1 MFESGFAESTASLDL
16 DQISSSSLEFF
27 TFDTTEMRPYYT
39 NSLDIPETSKLDDV
53 ERLLESVDEKN
64 GVDRVVDHRSGNA
77 LEKKKIMTQKKGE
90 IEGRTRSEF
99 PSLILPKP
107 SECNA
112 RCHFAALR

>member
-1 MFESGFAESTASLDL
+1 MFGSGFAESTASLDL
-16 DQISSSSLEFF
+16 DQIFSSSLEFF
-27 TFDTTEMRPYYT
+27 TFDRWPYYT

-112 RCHFAALR
+112 RCHLAALR